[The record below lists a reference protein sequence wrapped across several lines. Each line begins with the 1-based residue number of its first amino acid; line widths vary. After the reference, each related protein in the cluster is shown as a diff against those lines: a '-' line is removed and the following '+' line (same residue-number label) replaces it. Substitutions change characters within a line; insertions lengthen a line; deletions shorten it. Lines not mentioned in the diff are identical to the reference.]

1 MIYID
6 PPYNIGNDSFIY
18 PDKLSETKEEYLK
31 HIGEKSE
38 DGSLI
43 KQEEGE
49 QKKLYFVAETKGTS
63 SLQELEQSKPLEA
76 MKIKC
81 GIKHFAQFEDVRFR
95 QVRNFIDL

>member
-1 MIYID
+1 MKALQKSYYGKIKIIYID
-6 PPYNIGNDSFIY
+6 PPYNTGNESFIY
-18 PDKLSETKEEYLK
+18 PDKFSETKEEYLK
-31 HIGEKSE
+31 HISEKSE

-76 MKIKC
+76 IK
-81 GIKHFAQFEDVRFR
+81 
-95 QVRNFIDL
+95 